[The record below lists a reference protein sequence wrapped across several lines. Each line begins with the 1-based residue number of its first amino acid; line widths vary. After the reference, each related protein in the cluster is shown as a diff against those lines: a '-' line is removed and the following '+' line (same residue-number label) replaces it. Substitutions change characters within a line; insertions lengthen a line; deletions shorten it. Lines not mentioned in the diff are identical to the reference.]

1 MFTIFLELTIEHF
14 FNDKVSVASS
24 ATPILSSIMML
35 SVNIGT
41 SELLA
46 FLGIISA
53 IGGLCLNSI
62 RAVREI
68 QTMRRESRLELE
80 RIEAERSKEEKQRNQ
95 LEINEQPTKN

>member
-1 MFTIFLELTIEHF
+1 MFTIFLELTIDHF
-14 FNDKVSVASS
+14 FNDKVSMTSCGL
-24 ATPILSSIMML
+24 PIFGSVMIF

-62 RAVREI
+62 RAIREI
-68 QTMRRESRLELE
+68 QIMRREKKIELE
-80 RIEAERSKEEKQRNQ
+80 RIEAERSKEEKQANQ

>member
-1 MFTIFLELTIEHF
+1 MFTIFLELTIDHF
-14 FNDKVSVASS
+14 FNDKVSMASCS
-24 ATPILSSIMML
+24 APLFSSIILSA
-35 SVNIGT
+35 NIGT

-68 QTMRRESRLELE
+68 QTMRREKREDLEK
-80 RIEAERSKEEKQRNQ
+80 IEAERSKEEKQSQQ
-95 LEINEQPTKN
+95 LEINQQPTKN